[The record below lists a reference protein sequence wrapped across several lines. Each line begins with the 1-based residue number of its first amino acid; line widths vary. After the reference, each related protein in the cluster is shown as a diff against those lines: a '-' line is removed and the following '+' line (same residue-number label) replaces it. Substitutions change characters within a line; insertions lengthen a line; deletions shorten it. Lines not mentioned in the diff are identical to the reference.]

1 MGGSC
6 STSPAKAGADCL
18 FAGKNRDSP
27 RKREKMT
34 EIDGSRKSG
43 SGTIVR
49 DAVSLSALA
58 AQDLHLTNIRAK
70 RLPKPGLRAQHLRGI
85 EAIAELC
92 QGRLEGASIG
102 AREIRFSPGQ
112 TIRGGRYEWD
122 IGTAGSTTMLVL
134 CVLPLALYADRP
146 SSFRITGGLFQD
158 FAPSVYSLQYVLLPL
173 LKRMG
178 GKISLRILR
187 PGYVPKGQGQIA
199 IDVTPLKQPL
209 TPLTLINRGKPL
221 DIRGIALS
229 SRLKERRVSD
239 RMAEECRNALQA
251 AGYSAGIDLLYDT
264 EENPVYEKP
273 AAQAGAALA
282 LWAKTDTG
290 CLLGTDCAGASRR
303 SSEFIGRRV
312 ARMLTE
318 TLTSGA
324 TVDVHVADQIIP
336 FAALA
341 DGWSSFVI
349 PEMTDHIDSR
359 LWLVE
364 TFLGVKAEIENR
376 TLRIRGIGYRRT
388 SDWDKG
394 ASDFGH

>member
-1 MGGSC
+1 MI
-6 STSPAKAGADCL
+6 
-18 FAGKNRDSP
+18 
-27 RKREKMT
+27 

-49 DAVSLSALA
+49 DAVSLAALA
-58 AQDLHLTNIRAK
+58 VQDLHLTNIRAK

-92 QGRLEGASIG
+92 RGRLEGAVIG
-102 AREIRFSPGQ
+102 GREIRFFPGR

-158 FAPSVYSLQYVLLPL
+158 FAPSVYALQHVLFPL
-173 LKRMG
+173 LKKMG
-178 GKISLRILR
+178 AEIDLRIVR

-199 IDVTPLKQPL
+199 MDVKPL
-209 TPLTLINRGKPL
+209 TRPLSPLTLTDPGKSSA
-221 DIRGIALS
+221 IRGIALS
-229 SRLKERRVSD
+229 SLLKERRVSE
-239 RMAEECRNALQA
+239 RMAEECRKNLQSQ
-251 AGYSAGIDLLYDT
+251 GYSARIDLLYDT
-264 EENPVYEKP
+264 RETPVYEAP

-282 LWAKTDTG
+282 LWAETDTG
-290 CLLGTDCAGASRR
+290 CLLGADCAGAPRR
-303 SSEFIGRRV
+303 SSEFIGRQV

-318 TLTSGA
+318 TLHSGS

-341 DGWSSFVI
+341 EGWSSFEI
-349 PEMTDHIDSR
+349 PRMTDHIDSR

-364 TFLGVKAEIENR
+364 AFLGAQTERSDR
-376 TLRIRGIGYRRT
+376 TLRIRGIGYHRAGKSSRP
-388 SDWDKG
+388 
-394 ASDFGH
+394 